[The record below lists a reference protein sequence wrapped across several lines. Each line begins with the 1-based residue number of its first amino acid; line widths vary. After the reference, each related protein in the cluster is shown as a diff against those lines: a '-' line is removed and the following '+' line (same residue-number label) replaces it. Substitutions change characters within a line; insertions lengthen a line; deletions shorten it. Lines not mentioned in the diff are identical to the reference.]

1 VTRRWFVRQFVAGV
15 LAVVA
20 CLAPSPGEAEPAEL
34 DATVVRFVAPE
45 TGGVRSPRFITA
57 RELAF
62 EARIEALA
70 DPDRARGSQP
80 YLERHVRAALQRH
93 IAETL
98 LASSRIDPD
107 PTKEEL
113 DRQTR
118 AARKILLQRVGGA
131 AALRQAALAEGVGD
145 RLVVRI
151 VRRQAR
157 ASLYLDRMVAPML
170 VPSRTE
176 LRLVHRQTPFS
187 ELPFEQ
193 VELQLERYVVS
204 RRLTAAL
211 GDYYRNVRARID
223 ITLLSR

>member
-1 VTRRWFVRQFVAGV
+1 MTVRRRVRSLVA
-15 LAVVA
+15 LALTVGA
-20 CLAPSPGEAEPAEL
+20 ILAAPRLGAEPAVM
-34 DATVVRFVAPE
+34 DSTVVRFVAPE

-93 IAETL
+93 VAETL
-98 LASSRIDPD
+98 LAGLRIDPT
-107 PTKEEL
+107 PTKDEL

-170 VPSRTE
+170 VPSRSE
-176 LRLVHRQTPFS
+176 LRLVHRQTAFS
-187 ELPFEQ
+187 ALPFEQ
-193 VELQLERYVVS
+193 VEAQLERYVVS

-223 ITLLSR
+223 ITLLPP

>member
-1 VTRRWFVRQFVAGV
+1 MAVA
-15 LAVVA
+15 LATGGWLVA
-20 CLAPSPGEAEPAEL
+20 PPIGAEPVAL
-34 DATVVRFVAPE
+34 DRTVVRFVAPE

-62 EARIEALA
+62 EARLEALA
-70 DPDRARGSQP
+70 DPDRAWGTQP

-98 LASSRIDPD
+98 LANSRIEPE
-107 PTKEEL
+107 PTSDEL

-118 AARKILLQRVGGA
+118 AARKILLYRVGGA
-131 AALRQAALAEGVGD
+131 APLRQAALAEGVGD
-145 RLVVRI
+145 RLVLRI

-170 VPSRTE
+170 MPNRAE
-176 LRLVHRQTPFS
+176 LRLVHRQTPFAQQ
-187 ELPFEQ
+187 PFEQ
-193 VELQLERYVVS
+193 VEAELERYVVS
-204 RRLTAAL
+204 RRLTGAL

-223 ITLLSR
+223 VTLLPR

>member
-1 VTRRWFVRQFVAGV
+1 MTQRWFARQLVVPALITVAT
-15 LAVVA
+15 
-20 CLAPSPGEAEPAEL
+20 LAPSRGAAEPAVL

-70 DPDRARGSQP
+70 DPDRARGTQP

-98 LASSRIDPD
+98 LASSRIDPN
-107 PTKEEL
+107 PTKDEL

-118 AARKILLQRVGGA
+118 AARKILLQRVGGP

-170 VPSRTE
+170 VPSRAE

-193 VELQLERYVVS
+193 VEAQLERYVVG
-204 RRLTAAL
+204 RRLTGAL

-223 ITLLSR
+223 ITVLPR

>member
-1 VTRRWFVRQFVAGV
+1 VTTRRLARRLVA
-15 LAVVA
+15 LALAGGTVIAAHPVV
-20 CLAPSPGEAEPAEL
+20 AEPAVL
-34 DATVVRFVAPE
+34 DSTAVRFVAPE
-45 TGGVRSPRFITA
+45 TGGLRAPRFITA

-70 DPDRARGSQP
+70 DPDRARGPQP

-98 LASSRIDPD
+98 LANSKIDPA

-113 DRQTR
+113 DQQTR
-118 AARKILLQRVGGA
+118 SARRMLLERVGGA
-131 AALRQAALAEGVGD
+131 AALRQAALAEGIGD

-170 VPSRTE
+170 VPSRAE
-176 LRLVHRQTPFS
+176 LRLVYPETPFAA
-187 ELPFEQ
+187 LPFEQ
-193 VELQLERYVVS
+193 VEGQLERYVVS
-204 RRLTAAL
+204 RRLSNAL

-223 ITLLSR
+223 ITILPR